1 MNNKI
6 VQILILQ
13 FAVMIYSINTVVA
26 KFVSNEEFLS
36 TKFLMLYFLEFCV
49 LGVYAIFWQQLIK
62 RFELSIAYA
71 NKAMTLLW
79 SLLWSIVIFHE
90 GVTLPKIA
98 GVILVIVGT
107 IVINGGE
114 SNENTETD
122 EKSATDHIHADSE
135 AIQAKAA
142 ADKEAK

>member
-6 VQILILQ
+6 IQILILQ

-26 KFVSNEEFLS
+26 KFVSNEVFGS
-36 TKFLMLYFLEFCV
+36 PKFLMLYFLEFCV

-98 GVILVIVGT
+98 GVILVIIGT
-107 IVINGGE
+107 IVINGGDSKDSTE
-114 SNENTETD
+114 SSEDT
-122 EKSATDHIHADSE
+122 E
-135 AIQAKAA
+135 AIQTKAA

>member
-6 VQILILQ
+6 IQILILQ

-26 KFVSNEEFLS
+26 KFVSNEVFGS
-36 TKFLMLYFLEFCV
+36 PKFLMLYFLEFCV

-98 GVILVIVGT
+98 GVILVIIGT
-107 IVINGGE
+107 IVINGGDSKDSTE
-114 SNENTETD
+114 SSEDT
-122 EKSATDHIHADSE
+122 E
-135 AIQAKAA
+135 AIQAEAA

>member
-6 VQILILQ
+6 IQILILQ

-26 KFVSNEEFLS
+26 KFVSNEVFGS
-36 TKFLMLYFLEFCV
+36 PKFLMLYFLEFCV

-98 GVILVIVGT
+98 GVILVIIGT
-107 IVINGGE
+107 IVINGGDSKDSTE
-114 SNENTETD
+114 S
-122 EKSATDHIHADSE
+122 SAVTE
-135 AIQAKAA
+135 AIHNEAA

>member
-6 VQILILQ
+6 IQILILQ

-26 KFVSNEEFLS
+26 KFVSNEVFGS
-36 TKFLMLYFLEFCV
+36 PKFLMLYFLEFCV

-98 GVILVIVGT
+98 GVILVIIGT
-107 IVINGGE
+107 IVINGGDSKDSTE
-114 SNENTETD
+114 SSEDT
-122 EKSATDHIHADSE
+122 E
-135 AIQAKAA
+135 AIQTDAA

>member
-36 TKFLMLYFLEFCV
+36 PKFLMLYFLEFCV

-79 SLLWSIVIFHE
+79 SMLWSIVIFHE

-98 GVILVIVGT
+98 GVILVIIGT
-107 IVINGGE
+107 IVINGGDSKDSTE
-114 SNENTETD
+114 SSEDT
-122 EKSATDHIHADSE
+122 E
-135 AIQAKAA
+135 AIQTEAGT
-142 ADKEAK
+142 DKEAK

>member
-1 MNNKI
+1 MGIGDPKRCRRI
-6 VQILILQ
+6 VRC
-13 FAVMIYSINTVVA
+13 
-26 KFVSNEEFLS
+26 LS
-36 TKFLMLYFLEFCV
+36 SDDPV
-49 LGVYAIFWQQLIK
+49 LFRQQLIK

-98 GVILVIVGT
+98 GVILVIIGT
-107 IVINGGE
+107 IVINGGDSKDSTE
-114 SNENTETD
+114 SSADTET
-122 EKSATDHIHADSE
+122 
-135 AIQAKAA
+135 IQTEAA

>member
-1 MNNKI
+1 MKNGFNKKLLA
-6 VQILILQ
+6 ILVLQ

-26 KFVSNEEFLS
+26 KFVSEEEFLS
-36 TKFLMLYFLEFCV
+36 FRFLVLYFLEFCV

-79 SLLWSIVIFHE
+79 SLLWSVVIFHE
-90 GVTLPKIA
+90 SVTVAKVIGV
-98 GVILVIVGT
+98 VLVIIGT

-114 SNENTETD
+114 EGKENAEVLN
-122 EKSATDHIHADSE
+122 
-135 AIQAKAA
+135 
-142 ADKEAK
+142 DKEEEAQE

>member
-6 VQILILQ
+6 IQILILQ

-26 KFVSNEEFLS
+26 KFVSNEVFGS
-36 TKFLMLYFLEFCV
+36 PKFLMLYFLEFCV

-98 GVILVIVGT
+98 GVILVIIGT
-107 IVINGGE
+107 IVINGGDSKDSTE
-114 SNENTETD
+114 SSADTET
-122 EKSATDHIHADSE
+122 
-135 AIQAKAA
+135 IQTEAA

>member
-1 MNNKI
+1 LNNKI

-26 KFVSNEEFLS
+26 KFVSNEVFGS
-36 TKFLMLYFLEFCV
+36 PKFLMLYFLEFCV

-98 GVILVIVGT
+98 GVILVIIGT
-107 IVINGGE
+107 IVINGGDSKDSTE
-114 SNENTETD
+114 SSADTET
-122 EKSATDHIHADSE
+122 
-135 AIQAKAA
+135 IQTEAA

>member
-6 VQILILQ
+6 IQILILQ

-26 KFVSNEEFLS
+26 KFVSNEVFGS
-36 TKFLMLYFLEFCV
+36 PKFLMLYFLEFCV

-98 GVILVIVGT
+98 GVILVIIGT
-107 IVINGGE
+107 IVINGGDSKDSTE
-114 SNENTETD
+114 SSADTET
-122 EKSATDHIHADSE
+122 
-135 AIQAKAA
+135 IQTEAA
-142 ADKEAK
+142 ADKEVK

>member
-6 VQILILQ
+6 IQILILQ

-26 KFVSNEEFLS
+26 KFVSNEVFGS
-36 TKFLMLYFLEFCV
+36 PKFLMLYFLEFCV

-98 GVILVIVGT
+98 GVILVIIGT
-107 IVINGGE
+107 IVINGGDSKDSTE
-114 SNENTETD
+114 SSEDT
-122 EKSATDHIHADSE
+122 E
-135 AIQAKAA
+135 AIQTEAA

>member
-6 VQILILQ
+6 IQILILQ

-26 KFVSNEEFLS
+26 KFVSNEVFGS
-36 TKFLMLYFLEFCV
+36 PKFLMLYFLEFCV

-98 GVILVIVGT
+98 GVILVIIGT
-107 IVINGGE
+107 IVINGGDSKDSTE
-114 SNENTETD
+114 S
-122 EKSATDHIHADSE
+122 SE
-135 AIQAKAA
+135 DTGAIQTEAA

>member
-6 VQILILQ
+6 IQILILQ

-26 KFVSNEEFLS
+26 KFVSNEVFGS
-36 TKFLMLYFLEFCV
+36 PKFLMLYFLEFCV

-90 GVTLPKIA
+90 GVTLTKIA
-98 GVILVIVGT
+98 GVILVIIGT
-107 IVINGGE
+107 IVINGGDSKDSTE
-114 SNENTETD
+114 S
-122 EKSATDHIHADSE
+122 SADTE
-135 AIQAKAA
+135 AIQTEAV

>member
-6 VQILILQ
+6 IQILILQ

-26 KFVSNEEFLS
+26 KFVSNEVFGS
-36 TKFLMLYFLEFCV
+36 PKFLMLYFLEFCV
-49 LGVYAIFWQQLIK
+49 LGIYAIFWQQLIK

-98 GVILVIVGT
+98 GVILVIIGT
-107 IVINGGE
+107 IVINGGDSKDSTE
-114 SNENTETD
+114 SSEDT
-122 EKSATDHIHADSE
+122 E
-135 AIQAKAA
+135 AIQTEAA

>member
-26 KFVSNEEFLS
+26 KFVSNEVFGS
-36 TKFLMLYFLEFCV
+36 PKFLMLYFLEFCV

-98 GVILVIVGT
+98 GVILVIIGT
-107 IVINGGE
+107 IVINGGDSKDSTE
-114 SNENTETD
+114 SSADTET
-122 EKSATDHIHADSE
+122 
-135 AIQAKAA
+135 IQTEAA

>member
-6 VQILILQ
+6 IQILILQ

-26 KFVSNEEFLS
+26 KFVSNEVFGS
-36 TKFLMLYFLEFCV
+36 PKFLLLYFLEFCV

-98 GVILVIVGT
+98 GVILVIIGT
-107 IVINGGE
+107 IVINGGDSKDSTE
-114 SNENTETD
+114 S
-122 EKSATDHIHADSE
+122 SE
-135 AIQAKAA
+135 DTGVIQTKAA

>member
-1 MNNKI
+1 MKKGFNKKLLA
-6 VQILILQ
+6 ILVLQ

-26 KFVSNEEFLS
+26 KFVSEEEFLS
-36 TKFLMLYFLEFCV
+36 FRFLVLYFLEFCV

-79 SLLWSIVIFHE
+79 SLLWSVVIFHE
-90 GVTLPKIA
+90 SVTVAKVIGV
-98 GVILVIVGT
+98 VLVIIGT

-114 SNENTETD
+114 EGKENAEVLN
-122 EKSATDHIHADSE
+122 
-135 AIQAKAA
+135 
-142 ADKEAK
+142 DKEEEAQE

>member
-6 VQILILQ
+6 IQILILQ

-26 KFVSNEEFLS
+26 KFVSNEVFGS
-36 TKFLMLYFLEFCV
+36 PKFLMLYFLEFCV

-98 GVILVIVGT
+98 GVILVIIGT
-107 IVINGGE
+107 IVINGGDSKDSTE
-114 SNENTETD
+114 SSADTEV
-122 EKSATDHIHADSE
+122 
-135 AIQAKAA
+135 IQTEAA

>member
-6 VQILILQ
+6 IQILILQ

-26 KFVSNEEFLS
+26 KFVSNEVFGS
-36 TKFLMLYFLEFCV
+36 PKFLLLYFLEFCV

-98 GVILVIVGT
+98 GVILVIIGT
-107 IVINGGE
+107 IVINGGDSKDSTE
-114 SNENTETD
+114 SSEDT
-122 EKSATDHIHADSE
+122 E
-135 AIQAKAA
+135 AIQTKAA